1 MPNKTASLDIS
12 IHSRSIVDVALHL
25 EILVVILVQK
35 FLNVFEF
42 PADANR
48 GFDLPAAI
56 LAPLYDDW
64 EVQSEDSSSPYSSLA
79 SPLYSQT
86 AVIRMPM
93 PDFSMPYNV
102 VALTCTVLSLFV
114 ASTLGSLLYRFDK
127 VSGTSDFRL

>member
-1 MPNKTASLDIS
+1 MNRDVVRYTKTLFDTM
-12 IHSRSIVDVALHL
+12 
-25 EILVVILVQK
+25 EQK
-35 FLNVFEF
+35 FLNVFDF

-48 GFDLPAAI
+48 GFDLPAAL
-56 LAPLYDDW
+56 LAPLYDSW
-64 EVQSEDSSSPYSSLA
+64 EVIREGSPPSSSYLA

-114 ASTLGSLLYRFDK
+114 ASTLGSLLYRFDL
-127 VSGTSDFRL
+127 VCAANYFSL